1 VAGAL
6 AILLS
11 QAAAVLAGERV
22 HRTQV
27 APAVAAPGA
36 VAPGGRLPVQVA
48 GLALP
53 AQLELLDRGRW
64 RPIGRPIARPQSPRL
79 LRAPPH
85 PQELRIRARGA
96 DGRLTSPRRVRV
108 RPLLLAAVGDVNFG
122 DGPGT
127 LIARFGPGYPWTSVG
142 PLISKADLAFAN
154 LECSV
159 SLRGSPQDKKFVFR
173 GRPAAVRAM
182 RRLAGIDV
190 VTLANNHAGDY
201 GDTALLDTL
210 RSVRDAGIVPVGAGA
225 DERSAYRPRIIRRL
239 GLRIAFV
246 GFSTILPFEFRALGQ
261 DPGTAWGFPARV
273 AAAVRQARRR
283 ADVVVTAFHWGIER
297 DTHESA
303 AQRALAQVALRAGA
317 TAVIGSHPHVL
328 QPIRALPR
336 RRLVA
341 YSLGNFVFSA
351 SSPTA
356 ARTGVLEL
364 SLARRGVTGSRLR
377 RATIRAGRPI
387 LDAP

>member
-1 VAGAL
+1 VLGEPAG
-6 AILLS
+6 I
-11 QAAAVLAGERV
+11 AAG
-22 HRTQV
+22 
-27 APAVAAPGA
+27 
-36 VAPGGRLPVQVA
+36 
-48 GLALP
+48 
-53 AQLELLDRGRW
+53 
-64 RPIGRPIARPQSPRL
+64 
-79 LRAPPH
+79 
-85 PQELRIRARGA
+85 QE
-96 DGRLTSPRRVRV
+96 
-108 RPLLLAAVGDVNFG
+108 
-122 DGPGT
+122 
-127 LIARFGPGYPWTSVG
+127 
-142 PLISKADLAFAN
+142 
-154 LECSV
+154 
-159 SLRGSPQDKKFVFR
+159 FVFR

-182 RRLAGIDV
+182 RRRAGIDV

-210 RSVRDAGIVPVGAGA
+210 RTVRHAGIVPVGAGA

-239 GLRIAFV
+239 GLRIAFL
-246 GFSTILPFEFRALGQ
+246 GFSTILPFEFRALGE

-273 AAAVRQARRR
+273 AAGVRQARRH
-283 ADVVVTAFHWGIER
+283 ADVVVAAFHWGIER

-351 SSPTA
+351 SSPAA

-387 LDAP
+387 LDAL